1 MRRVAALLTVL
12 WLVRCGS
19 DSDGGATSA
28 TAGGTSGSPD
38 ASTGDGAGGVG
49 GAGGSGSS
57 TGGTGGGAG
66 TGGVPPQGYP
76 DGFSPDGSPPKIGV
90 PGCGFQTAAFCD
102 TFDAPSGRQG
112 RAGELDSLF
121 WSAGRNQGQLSTTR
135 AMGIGMAVIPECRPG
150 MSTHVWPDGDTL
162 ICNPTANVASNHLL
176 VATAAQNYGQNG
188 YRIRQPF
195 DFANRTG
202 KIVFDAAVNFLSPLH
217 GWVSLAITEDPIS
230 VPGYAIRGNDEG
242 SIIPKNAVE
251 VHFANFGD
259 HTRMSVRNV
268 QIFRDYVDTVYDP
281 PQASSAP
288 AFKPG
293 KLQRYEFAVSGEG
306 IEVTVTPYSEDGAAF
321 GAPEVRF
328 KVDAPI
334 PFSRGYVH
342 FSVHNHAMLKYTQPD
357 SQPKILNATVA
368 QIDNVGFDGPVIGN
382 YREYEVPDA
391 LVKFNEP
398 LGDPYNPENIGY
410 DIGYVIQDSAKG
422 PKQVLRLAGV
432 DPSNVARAKLAFTA
446 WINFS
451 GAPAP
456 DQFAFRARLNGKR
469 WLERKFSPAE
479 LGFFGDGPT
488 VVDPNGNPVGDP
500 ASQGRLALMI
510 DVPLEDLVP
519 GENTVEFVT
528 VNIPTSYPP
537 LVSNVDLVMETN

>member
-1 MRRVAALLTVL
+1 MRRALA
-12 WLVRCGS
+12 LVSIVCLLRCGS
-19 DSDGGATSA
+19 ESESGH
-28 TAGGTSGSPD
+28 TAAGTAGSPD
-38 ASTGDGAGGVG
+38 ASAGDS
-49 GAGGSGSS
+49 AGGSHPSGGS
-57 TGGTGGGAG
+57 GGRTQADGA
-66 TGGVPPQGYP
+66 PPQGYP
-76 DGFSPDGSPPKIGV
+76 DGFAPDGSTPKIGKA
-90 PGCGFQTAAFCD
+90 GCGFEAAAFCD
-102 TFDAPSGRQG
+102 TFDAPSARQG
-112 RAGELDSLF
+112 RAGELDRLF

-162 ICNPTANVASNHLL
+162 ICNPTSSVASNHLL

-202 KIVFDAAVNFLSPLH
+202 KIVFDAAVNLLSPLH
-217 GWVSLAITEDPIS
+217 GWVSPAITEDPIA
-230 VPGYAIRGNDEG
+230 VPGFAIRGNDEG
-242 SIIPKNAVE
+242 SIVPRNAVE

-259 HTRMSVRNV
+259 YTRMSVRNV
-268 QIFRDYVDTVYDP
+268 QIFRDYVDTVHEP

-288 AFKPG
+288 AFEPG
-293 KLQRYEFAVSGEG
+293 KLQHYEFSISEQG
-306 IEVTVTPYSEDGAAF
+306 IEVTVTPHSEDGVAF

-328 KVDAPI
+328 KVDATI

-342 FSVHNHAMLKYTQPD
+342 VSVHNHAMLKYTQPD
-357 SQPKILNATVA
+357 SQPEILDATVA

-398 LGDPYNPENIGY
+398 LGDPYNSENVGY
-410 DIGYVIQDSAKG
+410 DIGYVVQDAAEG
-422 PKQVLRLAGV
+422 PKQVLRFNGV
-432 DPSNVARAKLAFTA
+432 DTSNVASARLAFTV
-446 WINFS
+446 WLNFS
-451 GAPAP
+451 GASAF

-479 LGFFGDGPT
+479 IRFFTEGPT
-488 VVDPNGNPVGDP
+488 VIDPKGAPVGDP

-510 DVPLEDLVP
+510 DVPLEDLVS

-528 VNIPTSYPP
+528 ANIPTSYPP
-537 LVSNVDLVMETN
+537 LVSNVDLVMGTN

>member
-1 MRRVAALLTVL
+1 MRRAVALLFVL
-12 WLVRCGS
+12 CLLRCGS
-19 DSDGGATSA
+19 EPEGSRA
-28 TAGGTSGSPD
+28 AGGSSGSPD
-38 ASTGDGAGGVG
+38 ASTGDSTGGGNPSG
-49 GAGGSGSS
+49 GSGGSGSDAQGDGS
-57 TGGTGGGAG
+57 
-66 TGGVPPQGYP
+66 PPQGYP
-76 DGFSPDGSPPKIGV
+76 DGFAPDGSSPTIGK
-90 PGCGFQTAAFCD
+90 PGCGFETAAFCD
-102 TFDAPSGRQG
+102 TFDAPSPRQG
-112 RAGELDSLF
+112 RAGELDRSF
-121 WSAGRNQGQLSTTR
+121 WSAGRSQGQLSTTR

-162 ICNPTANVASNHLL
+162 ICNPTASVASHHLL

-202 KIVFDAAVNFLSPLH
+202 KIVFDAAVNLLSPLH
-217 GWVSLAITEDPIS
+217 GWVSLAITEDPIA

-242 SIIPKNAVE
+242 SIVPRNAVE

-268 QIFRDYVDTVYDP
+268 QIFRDYVDTVHEP

-293 KLQRYEFAVSGEG
+293 KLQHYEFSISEQG
-306 IEVTVTPYSEDGAAF
+306 IEVTVTPYSEDGVAF

-328 KVDAPI
+328 KVDAAV

-342 FSVHNHAMLKYTQPD
+342 VSVHNHAMIKYTQPD
-357 SQPKILNATVA
+357 SQAEILDATVA
-368 QIDNVGFDGPVIGN
+368 QMDNVGFDGPVIGN

-410 DIGYVIQDSAKG
+410 DIGYVVQDAAEG
-422 PKQVLRLAGV
+422 PKQVLRLTGV
-432 DPSNVARAKLAFTA
+432 DPSNVASAKLAFTV
-446 WINFS
+446 WLNFN
-451 GAPAP
+451 GASAF

-479 LGFFGDGPT
+479 IRFFTDGPT
-488 VVDPNGNPVGDP
+488 VVDPKGAPVGDP

-510 DVPLEDLVP
+510 DVPLEDLVS
-519 GENTVEFVT
+519 GDNTVEFVT
-528 VNIPTSYPP
+528 ANIPTSYPP
-537 LVSNVDLVMETN
+537 LVSNVDLVMGTN